1 MHISILDPVFNF
13 WGIYP
18 EVQILNHVMILFL
31 MFLRKLHTVF
41 HYSYTI
47 SHPHQ
52 HWKMVPIS
60 LYLSNTYFFCVCFF
74 DNNHPNASKVISF
87 QLWLLF
93 SWWLR
98 ILNIFSCVYWPSKK
112 LWRYIYYILYT
123 FFESVVCLFIVES

>member
-1 MHISILDPVFNF
+1 MHISILNPVFNF

-18 EVQILNHVMILFL
+18 EVQVLNHVIILFL

-60 LYLSNTYFFCVCFF
+60 LYLSNTYFLFLFF
-74 DNNHPNASKVISF
+74 DNNHPNAFKVISF
-87 QLWLLF
+87 QLWFLF
-93 SWWLR
+93 SWWFR